1 MRDMTQHFNEISASY
16 NELRTTDP
24 EPIDYIKEQL
34 SGKETIRGVDI
45 GCGSGRYDLLML
57 QKIPDLHLTCTDL
70 NKAMVD
76 ETEKYLRNHGQCSF
90 TTKVMDAEKMDISP
104 GSLDFVSSFNAIH
117 HFSLPTFVENASK
130 VLNNNGR
137 IFIYTRLQ
145 SQNRQSIW
153 GKYFPKFTEKENR
166 LLELAQVDNLSDQI
180 VSARLESIRFFQ
192 FKRDSSL
199 KQLIGQAE
207 GKHYSTF
214 SLYSD
219 DEFRAA
225 LLEFEENIQKIFSDL
240 DKVEW
245 LDENVLFTFCNN
257 L

>member
-1 MRDMTQHFNEISASY
+1 
-16 NELRTTDP
+16 
-24 EPIDYIKEQL
+24 
-34 SGKETIRGVDI
+34 
-45 GCGSGRYDLLML
+45 
-57 QKIPDLHLTCTDL
+57 
-70 NKAMVD
+70 
-76 ETEKYLRNHGQCSF
+76 
-90 TTKVMDAEKMDISP
+90 MDISP

-145 SQNRQSIW
+145 SQNRKSVW

-166 LLELAQVDNLSDQI
+166 LLELAQANNLSDQI

-225 LLEFEENIQKIFSDL
+225 LLEFEENIQKIFSDP